1 MVTALSTTRRATL
14 AMLICNSPLAEQECT
29 KENQGECI
37 GFAKHMVNIAGK
49 GALKPRPN
57 PTVAVPSHIAHLR
70 FTPGIVSP
78 DRPALN
84 WNRS

>member
-1 MVTALSTTRRATL
+1 MVVTLSTIRCATL
-14 AMLICNSPLAEQECT
+14 AMFICNSLLPEQECI
-29 KENQGECI
+29 KDSQGVCV
-37 GFAKHMVNIAGK
+37 GFAKHMVYIAGK
-49 GALKPRPN
+49 GAPKPRPN

-78 DRPALN
+78 DRPALD